1 MIPWETLDRAQA
13 PDGSALTLVRHG
25 GDYAIRAD
33 GTPLM
38 GSRAHASEYA
48 LGARACA
55 GLADTANAHVL
66 IGGMGMGFT
75 LRAALDALRPDAKV
89 TVVELVSA
97 VVRWNRGPLA
107 HLAARPLDDP
117 RVTVA
122 EGDVADAITRAREA
136 CDAVLLDVDNGP
148 VALTARGNARLYD
161 AAGLRRAHRA
171 LRAKGTLA
179 VWSAG
184 DDARF
189 TAKLAVAGFTV
200 RTERVRARGT
210 GGGWHILWLAQK
222 S

>member
-75 LRAALDALRPDAKV
+75 LRAALDAQSAASGASPASPPPPSWL
-89 TVVELVSA
+89 TVC
-97 VVRWNRGPLA
+97 
-107 HLAARPLDDP
+107 AARS
-117 RVTVA
+117 V
-122 EGDVADAITRAREA
+122 
-136 CDAVLLDVDNGP
+136 
-148 VALTARGNARLYD
+148 
-161 AAGLRRAHRA
+161 
-171 LRAKGTLA
+171 
-179 VWSAG
+179 
-184 DDARF
+184 
-189 TAKLAVAGFTV
+189 
-200 RTERVRARGT
+200 
-210 GGGWHILWLAQK
+210 
-222 S
+222 